1 MVCSV
6 LMVWLYY
13 TDRVAYPC
21 SHFLIA
27 YKNLTTARYAL
38 TKLLSEQ
45 FDLQERL

>member
-1 MVCSV
+1 MVCCV
-6 LMVWLYY
+6 LMVWLYH

-27 YKNLTTARYAL
+27 YRNLTTARYAF
-38 TKLLSEQ
+38 TELLSEL

>member
-6 LMVWLYY
+6 LVVWLYY

-21 SHFLIA
+21 SHLLIA
-27 YKNLTTARYAL
+27 YKNLTSRCYSL
-38 TKLLSEQ
+38 TELLSEQ